1 MTGAVMRAEANGISF
16 NCRIDGP
23 EGAPWV
29 MLSNSLATNLSMWD
43 GQAAVLAERYRVLRY
58 DQRGHGRSDAP
69 AGDYDFDLLADDAAA
84 LMQALDI
91 DACHFVGL
99 SMGGMTA
106 MGLGLNHPE
115 RLLSLTIANSRAD
128 VTPKFQSVFDERI
141 ALALEQGMEP
151 LVEPTVSRW
160 FTEALRAD
168 APAFL
173 DAVRAMVR
181 DTPPVGYAGCARAVQ
196 HVDYLSRL
204 GAIDKPVLLI
214 AGAQDIATPPEGM
227 RAIQAAIKG
236 SRYVELDP
244 ASHLSNLEQPEA
256 FTKALGDFLAAQG

>member
-1 MTGAVMRAEANGISF
+1 MKTDANGIKF
-16 NCRIDGP
+16 HCRIDGP

-43 GQAAVLAERYRVLRY
+43 GQAAVLAQSYRVLRY
-58 DQRGHGRSDAP
+58 DQRGHGQSDAP

-84 LMQALDI
+84 LMQAYGI
-91 DACHFVGL
+91 EACHFVGL

-128 VTPKFQSVFDERI
+128 VTPQFKDVFDERI
-141 ALALEQGMEP
+141 AIALGEGMEP
-151 LVEPTVSRW
+151 LVDPTINRW
-160 FTEALRAD
+160 FTEELRAG

-173 DAVRAMVR
+173 DDVREMVRA
-181 DTPPVGYAGCARAVQ
+181 TPPVGYAGCARAVQ

-204 GAIDKPVLLI
+204 AAVDKPVLLI
-214 AGAQDIATPPEGM
+214 AGAQDMATPPECM
-227 RAIQAAIKG
+227 RDIQAAISG
-236 SRYVELDP
+236 AQYVEFDP
-244 ASHLSNLEQPEA
+244 ASHLSNLEQPQD
-256 FTKALGDFLAAQG
+256 FTVALTNFLAARG